1 MPALV
6 SRRAAFNQADIT
18 RAVKGC
24 QAAGIAVGTV
34 TVTPAG
40 EIVIYAAGG
49 ESAPRPNPL
58 DRLLP
63 NGPHSA

>member
-1 MPALV
+1 MT
-6 SRRAAFNQADIT
+6 RRAAFNQADVT

-34 TVTPAG
+34 TITTTG
-40 EIVIYAAGG
+40 EIVIYAAGAD
-49 ESAPRPNPL
+49 SAPRPNKL

-63 NGPHSA
+63 HGQR

>member
-1 MPALV
+1 MT
-6 SRRAAFNQADIT
+6 RKAAFYQDDVT

-34 TVTPAG
+34 TITPAG
-40 EIVIYAAGG
+40 EIVIYATGA

-58 DRLLP
+58 DRLLE
-63 NGPHSA
+63 NGNQGS